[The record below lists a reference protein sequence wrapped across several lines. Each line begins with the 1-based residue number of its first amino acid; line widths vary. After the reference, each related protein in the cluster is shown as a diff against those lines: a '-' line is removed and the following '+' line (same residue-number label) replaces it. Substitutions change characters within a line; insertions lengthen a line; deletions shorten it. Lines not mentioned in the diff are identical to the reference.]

1 MAVITITAS
10 SVVPGTG
17 TVQEGTAGE
26 VIAAGDVVCDVSGTV
41 YKADADHATAAR
53 ALIAGI
59 AVNSALAIGQPVHY
73 QKTGTVTVGAVLEKG
88 IPYFLSQTA
97 GKLCLASDL
106 TAGARAHFA
115 GWGATTSTLTLGIK
129 NSGIQFAAQVNVA
142 TVTPGNGSDTN
153 EVQSVEIVYA
163 TGGTFTLTFE
173 GQTTSAL
180 AYNVSAGDLET
191 ALEALSN
198 LTAVTVTGSGTRAAP
213 FLVSF
218 DDDFTNQDEMT
229 ATSSLTPT

>member
-17 TVQEGTAGE
+17 TVQEASAGE
-26 VIAAGDVVCDVSGTV
+26 VIAAGDTVCDISGV
-41 YKADADHATAAR
+41 AYKADSDHATAAR
-53 ALIAGI
+53 ANVAGI

-88 IPYFLSQTA
+88 LPYFQSQTA
-97 GKLCLASDL
+97 GKMCLASDL
-106 TAGARAHFA
+106 TAGARACLVGFA
-115 GWGATTSTLTLGIK
+115 ATTSTLTLARQY
-129 NSGIQFAAQVNVA
+129 SGLQFAAQVNIA
-142 TVTPGNGSDTN
+142 TVTPGDGASVN
-153 EVQSVEIVYA
+153 EVQSIEIVYA

-173 GQTTSAL
+173 GQTTTAL
-180 AYNVSAGDLET
+180 NYNCSSTNVND

-198 LTAVTVTGSGTRAAP
+198 ITAVTVTGSGTRASP
-213 FLVSF
+213 FLVQF
-218 DDDFTNQDEMT
+218 DDDFTNQDQMT

>member
-10 SVVPGTG
+10 SVVPGVG
-17 TVQEGTAGE
+17 TVQEASAGE
-26 VIAAGDVVCDVSGTV
+26 VIAAGDTVAVVSGV
-41 YKADADHATAAR
+41 AYKADSDHATAAR
-53 ALIAGI
+53 AVVAGI

-73 QKTGTVTVGAVLEKG
+73 QTNGTVTVGAVLEKG
-88 IPYFLSQTA
+88 LPYFQSQTA
-97 GKLCLASDL
+97 GKICLASDL
-106 TAGARAHFA
+106 TAGARASLVGFA
-115 GWGATTSTLTLGIK
+115 ATTSTLTLARQ

-173 GQTTSAL
+173 GQTTAAL
-180 AYNVSAGDLET
+180 AYDCSAGDLET

-198 LTAVTVTGSGTRAAP
+198 LTAITVTGSGTRAAP

-218 DDDFTNQDEMT
+218 DDDFTNQDQMT